1 MLVHVRE
8 SEMPNDLVYIA
19 IDIPAS
25 VRIAR
30 VRIAQLPR
38 NWRQYP
44 APQQLADIGSRWAE
58 RGRTAVLAVPSV
70 VTRLEWNYLV
80 KPLYPAFRRLRIGRP
95 ESFKLDPR
103 FLE

>member
-1 MLVHVRE
+1 
-8 SEMPNDLVYIA
+8 MPDDLVYIA

-44 APQQLADIGSRWAE
+44 APQQLADIGSRWAQ
-58 RGRTAVLAVPSV
+58 RGRTAVLAVPSA

-80 KPLYPAFRRLRIGRP
+80 NPAHPAFRHLRIAMP
-95 ESFKLDPR
+95 ESFRLDPR
-103 FLE
+103 LLE

>member
-1 MLVHVRE
+1 
-8 SEMPNDLVYIA
+8 MPDDLVYIA

-44 APQQLADIGSRWAE
+44 APQQLADIGSRWAQT
-58 RGRTAVLAVPSV
+58 GRTAVLAVPSA

-80 KPLYPAFRRLRIGRP
+80 NPMHPAFRQLRIAIP
-95 ESFKLDPR
+95 ESFRLDR
-103 FLE
+103 RLLE